1 MTSYMEKI
9 ITINPY
15 SMASYYVDVFFNDIK
30 LSNATCFFT
39 KIKDTY
45 YLVTNWH
52 IVSGRN
58 ADTKECLNKM
68 GSVPN
73 KLRVYVPKE
82 GDNSTISYCD
92 SFYMDVELLDQDGN
106 KLWYEMERNNR
117 MIDVAIIPLKDIKG
131 ICTTIEQ
138 AEEPFNEQVHFEIA
152 SEIYIIGFPFGKQTG
167 YIPIWKKAS
176 VASEPEL
183 DVEEMPYFFA
193 DTATKSGMSGSPVIL
208 YKDRPAVLFSEKEK
222 KMSRHLTKFVGIY
235 SGRIGANDIEK
246 GDAQL
251 GRVWKSSVIQELL
264 DRYEK

>member
-1 MTSYMEKI
+1 MEKA
-9 ITINPY
+9 ITINAY
-15 SMASYYVDVFFNDIK
+15 SMASYYVDILFNDIK

-39 KIKDTY
+39 KINDHL

-52 IVSGRN
+52 VVSGRN

-68 GSVPN
+68 GGVPN

-82 GDNSTISYCD
+82 NDNSTFSYCD
-92 SFYMDVELLDQDGN
+92 DFYMDIELLDQDGN
-106 KLWYEMERNNR
+106 KLWYEMQKNNR
-117 MIDVAIIPLKDIKG
+117 MVDVAIIPLKDVKG

-167 YIPIWKKAS
+167 YVPIWKKAS

-183 DVEEMPYFFA
+183 EIEELPYFFA
-193 DTATKSGMSGSPVIL
+193 DTATRSGMSGSPVIL
-208 YKDRPAVLFSEKEK
+208 YKDRPAVLFNEKEK
-222 KMSRHLTKFVGIY
+222 KISRHWTKFIGIY
-235 SGRIGANDIEK
+235 SGRIGADCAEK

-251 GRVWKSSVIQELL
+251 GRVWKASVIQELI
-264 DRYEK
+264 DNHEK